1 MSKLDIINEV
11 ATKAGITKTKAETV
25 VETVFESMKRALGDG
40 ERIELRGFSILRTK
54 PKNAKSTLPPLPK
67 LHTRATLTRKNCAV
81 LLLKLPWK
89 QQGGQNTPT
98 NTC

>member
-11 ATKAGITKTKAETV
+11 VTKAGITKTKAETA

-54 PKNAKSTLPPLPK
+54 PKSAKRTLPPLPK
-67 LHTRATLTRKNCAV
+67 LPYKSNFDQKELRRVIAEVALESAGRAKHSN
-81 LLLKLPWK
+81 
-89 QQGGQNTPT
+89 
-98 NTC
+98 